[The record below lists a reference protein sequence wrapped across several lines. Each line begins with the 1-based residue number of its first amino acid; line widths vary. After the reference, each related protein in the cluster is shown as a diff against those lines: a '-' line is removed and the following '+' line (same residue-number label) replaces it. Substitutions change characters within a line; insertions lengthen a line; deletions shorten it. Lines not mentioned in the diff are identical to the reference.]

1 MYRFLKQL
9 YFVVILKKKTVVL
22 KMLMFKIFRN
32 MIDKYEFSESLKF
45 SSLFFFFFLQIT
57 SIYEIFYALPFEN
70 V

>member
-45 SSLFFFFFLQIT
+45 SSLFFFFLQIT

>member
-22 KMLMFKIFRN
+22 KMRMFKIFRN

-45 SSLFFFFFLQIT
+45 SSLFFFFLQIT

>member
-1 MYRFLKQL
+1 
-9 YFVVILKKKTVVL
+9 
-22 KMLMFKIFRN
+22 MFKIFRN

-45 SSLFFFFFLQIT
+45 SSLFFFFLQIT